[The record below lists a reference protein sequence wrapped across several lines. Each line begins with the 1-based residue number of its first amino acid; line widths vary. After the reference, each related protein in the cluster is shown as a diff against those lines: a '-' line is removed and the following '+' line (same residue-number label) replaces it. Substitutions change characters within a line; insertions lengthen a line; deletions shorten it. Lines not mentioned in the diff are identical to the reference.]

1 MGTFLMVDPI
11 VQNLFRKW
19 SRILL
24 PRGPTPYPLISSSGR
39 IHLQALKSSEIK
51 IVEEWFEDRETCE
64 LAFGVKAP
72 WDVLS
77 SMRSEYIEELQ
88 KDKVGVLSV
97 NMHQGDSRKSFVGF
111 VRYKLYHRGRK
122 KSARVGIVL
131 GPPSLRGQGIGREA
145 FQTLLRY
152 LFQDRQV
159 QVIDLD
165 TALFNQQAQQCFQSC
180 GFQSL
185 REVEFTSI
193 HSQWTERRLMMRLT
207 RCEWNLRQA

>member
-1 MGTFLMVDPI
+1 M
-11 VQNLFRKW
+11 QNLFRKW
-19 SRILL
+19 SRLIS
-24 PRGPTPYPLISSSGR
+24 PKGPTPYPLISSSGR
-39 IHLQALKSSEIK
+39 IYLQPLKSGEIK
-51 IVEEWFEDRETCE
+51 LVEEWFEDRQTCE

-72 WDVLS
+72 WEILS

-88 KDKVGVLSV
+88 KDKIGVLSV
-97 NMHQGDSRKSFVGF
+97 RMGQVGSPKSLVGF
-111 VRYKLYHRGRK
+111 VRYKLYHRGRQ

-159 QVIDLD
+159 QIVELD
-165 TALFNQQAQQCFQSC
+165 TALFNHQAQHCFQSC
-180 GFQSL
+180 GFHPW

-193 HSQWTERRLMMRLT
+193 STEWTERRLMMRLT
-207 RCEWNLRQA
+207 HSEWSLRHPT